1 MIVVA
6 SVIMAVNIR
15 SFVDAG
21 GLFPGG
27 FNGLTLL
34 IQRSAQQ
41 FCGLTLPF
49 SLINFLLNAVPAVI
63 CFRLIGKRFTV
74 YSCLSIVLTSVL
86 TDLLPSMPLTNDVL
100 LVSIF
105 GGIVNGFAISLCL
118 LGGATSGGT
127 DFIAVAVSERLGVD
141 AWNYILLG
149 NAAMLA
155 VAGLLF
161 GWDKALYY
169 YSRIW
174 LPISLL
180 TLPGG
185 AVAFFAKKQ
194 NVTGAVILG
203 IGNTIVALMGVSYFL
218 KLYSAF
224 PRHLLTVISC
234 ASIIVV
240 LLLGMQKRWKT
251 RILSAA
257 TTVLLTAG
265 VIIWAVLNKRVI

>member
-1 MIVVA
+1 MSHTPRLSPLPQGPSRRKVLWDQGRRLFLIVVA

-161 GWDKALYY
+161 GRRCIPFCSNSLPPRSCTCSIPGTSAPPCSSSPTNR
-169 YSRIW
+169 SR
-174 LPISLL
+174 SMSES
-180 TLPGG
+180 
-185 AVAFFAKKQ
+185 
-194 NVTGAVILG
+194 
-203 IGNTIVALMGVSYFL
+203 GN
-218 KLYSAF
+218 
-224 PRHLLTVISC
+224 PP
-234 ASIIVV
+234 
-240 LLLGMQKRWKT
+240 
-251 RILSAA
+251 
-257 TTVLLTAG
+257 TTVRPCSTASG
-265 VIIWAVLNKRVI
+265 CITVSRGP